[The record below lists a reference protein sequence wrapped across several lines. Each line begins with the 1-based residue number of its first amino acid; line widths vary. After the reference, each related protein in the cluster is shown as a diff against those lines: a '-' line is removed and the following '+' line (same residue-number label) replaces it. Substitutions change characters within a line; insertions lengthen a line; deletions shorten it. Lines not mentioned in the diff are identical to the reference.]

1 MIPAVWLRKPPW
13 LSNEV
18 LYYFIPCSQVR
29 AECLQTFI
37 HFLFSGKSYRK
48 YIVPFHTCLSGT
60 IISVYLWFISGLS
73 AVHPP
78 VVFGRTS
85 FFEVTS
91 TSRITVFSRIP
102 LSSGNIR
109 NSAYVYRYIRACN
122 TILPSTGSAIAK
134 KCICYNVIIFYHYFW
149 CRRSFL
155 SSQGRALPVK
165 FHFFDRKNIRKSKQ
179 ISRTRDIEITQ
190 SVDY

>member
-18 LYYFIPCSQVR
+18 LYYFTPCSQVI

-37 HFLFSGKSYRK
+37 HFLFSGKSYQK
-48 YIVPFHTCLSGT
+48 YIVPFHTCPSGT

-78 VVFGRTS
+78 VVSGSTS

-91 TSRITVFSRIP
+91 TSRITVFSRIH

-109 NSAYVYRYIRACN
+109 NSAYDYRYIRACN
-122 TILPSTGSAIAK
+122 TVLPPTGSAIAK
-134 KCICYNVIIFYHYFW
+134 KCTRYNVIIFL
-149 CRRSFL
+149 SLFL
-155 SSQGRALPVK
+155 IPEVFPLFSGKGSAREIP
-165 FHFFDRKNIRKSKQ
+165 FFR
-179 ISRTRDIEITQ
+179 
-190 SVDY
+190 